1 LFIPPVAADLD
12 LSGSVG
18 PPWLHLP
25 SLIDVGSSVHEKN
38 IFQKP
43 SIKAVNM

>member
-1 LFIPPVAADLD
+1 VESLFIPPVAADLN

-25 SLIDVGSSVHEKN
+25 SFVVLGSSVHEKRY
-38 IFQKP
+38 ILETKH
-43 SIKAVNM
+43 